1 MARPLRVE
9 FEEAIYHVCTRGN
22 ARQRIFWDD
31 RDRSRFIELLAES
44 ARRFDV
50 SIFCF
55 VLMGNH
61 VHLVAQTHRPNL
73 SRWMHWLTVAYTV
86 FFNRRHRSSGHLFQG
101 RYKSFL
107 VQEGDYLLGLSRYIH
122 LNSVRGMSLGRGMP
136 SERRKRL
143 RAFRWSSYPGYAG
156 LKKSYPFVEEKM
168 VLGELGGAQKGER
181 LRYRRFVEEG
191 LVREVENPFEA
202 VRWQAVL
209 GNEIFVQK
217 LRDRLKGLHRHRRE
231 IPSLRRIGEGV
242 TTEEVLE
249 KVAKKF
255 KVEAKRLLKKGE
267 RGLEA
272 RNVAIWM
279 IWESGTKS
287 LREIGEL
294 FGGLDYAAVAQRI
307 RRTRLAHSARAT
319 SNLLKEMLNV
329 EIWACPD
336 FSDS

>member
-1 MARPLRVE
+1 MARPLRIE
-9 FEEAIYHVCTRGN
+9 FEDAIYHLCTRGN
-22 ARQRIFWDD
+22 ARQRIFWDNQD
-31 RDRSRFIELLAES
+31 RGSFLELLAES

-73 SRWMHWLTVAYTV
+73 GRWMHWMTVAYTV
-86 FFNRRHRSSGHLFQG
+86 FFNRRHRASGHLFQG

-122 LNSVRGMSLGRGMP
+122 LNPVRGMSLGRGAP

-143 RAFRWSSYPGYAG
+143 RAFSWSSYPGYAG
-156 LKKSYPFVEEKM
+156 LKEPYPFVEEYM
-168 VLGELGGAQKGER
+168 VLGELGGARKGER

-209 GNEIFVQK
+209 GNESFAQK
-217 LRDRLKGLHRHRRE
+217 LRDRLKGLRRHRRE

-242 TTEEVLE
+242 RTEEVLE
-249 KVAKKF
+249 KVARKF
-255 KVEAKRLLKKGE
+255 KVDTKRLLRKGE
-267 RGLEA
+267 RGLEP
-272 RNVAIWM
+272 RNVAMWM
-279 IWESGTKS
+279 IWESGTRS

-307 RRTRLAHSARAT
+307 RRTRLAHSART
-319 SNLLKEMLNV
+319 RSNLLKEMLNV
-329 EIWACPD
+329 EI
-336 FSDS
+336 